1 MSMSTDAA
9 MTASRTAT
17 LQKRMTCKIMKA
29 WPWKPAE
36 LFIPIMARDLVIFKV
51 VCLSA
56 SLLLVLCRVGIV
68 NT

>member
-1 MSMSTDAA
+1 
-9 MTASRTAT
+9 
-17 LQKRMTCKIMKA
+17 
-29 WPWKPAE
+29 
-36 LFIPIMARDLVIFKV
+36 MARDLVIFKV